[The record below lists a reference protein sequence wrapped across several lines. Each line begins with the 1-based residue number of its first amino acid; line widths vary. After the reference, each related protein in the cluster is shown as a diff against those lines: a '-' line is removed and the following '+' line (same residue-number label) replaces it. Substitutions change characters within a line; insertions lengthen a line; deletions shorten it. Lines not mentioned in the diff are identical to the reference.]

1 MDHNVYAMSFRID
14 GAEAIH
20 ECTGRVLGIVGR
32 AGGRGEEP
40 ASVFR
45 IKLVLNE
52 LLTHILRGG
61 GSASG
66 IGVNVYCRGASVQ
79 IDIDNACKYA
89 DQLVRLYRRQK
100 PGNGFDEEQAR
111 LVLLREM
118 ADDLVLSARRDRLT
132 VTVLTS

>member
-1 MDHNVYAMSFRID
+1 MDHNVYAISFRID
-14 GAEAIH
+14 DEEAIH
-20 ECTGRVLGIVGR
+20 ECTGRVLDIVEW
-32 AGGRGEEP
+32 ASGRGEEP

-52 LLTHILRGG
+52 LLTHILRSG
-61 GSASG
+61 GSVSG

-89 DQLVRLYRRQK
+89 DQLMRLYHRQG
-100 PGNGFDEEQAR
+100 PGNGFEEEQAR
-111 LVLLREM
+111 LTLLREM

-132 VTVLTS
+132 ATVLSS